1 MSTGAAIAGQQGSG
15 RRLLIPV
22 SRISAAALWVAV
34 FLGGFVIEEPAPYEL
49 FMAGLLVLWLL
60 FGLRLRPEFGPLTV
74 LLILFMAG
82 GTMAVPFARD
92 VPTAAMYMAVSGFL
106 AATAIFY
113 AAVVS
118 ADPGRL
124 FLIERAYV
132 ASALLCASIGV
143 AAYFRLFPGSEIFTL
158 YGRARGTFQDPNVF
172 GPFLVL
178 PTVLLVH
185 RLLTRGLFSSPATL
199 LILPVLVL
207 GIFLSFSR
215 GAWGLLALSG
225 ILVYLLSLIHERR
238 PRERLRLVLVGAG
251 GLAAV
256 LLLLAA
262 ALSIDSVAAMFS
274 ERARL
279 VQDYDGARLGRFAR
293 YGMGFEMVMERPF
306 GLGPLE
312 FNKYF
317 PEDEHNVYLKAFT
330 SYGWLG
336 GVVYPLLVI
345 WTVAALVPL
354 LFQHRPWTGFAH
366 CVFAVLV
373 GHALMSVIID
383 IDHWRH
389 YFLLLGLAWGL
400 IAIHK
405 LEQKQRTVD
414 LNARQV
420 LRRAKEAD
428 RESPVVGQ

>member
-1 MSTGAAIAGQQGSG
+1 MTSAAASAGQRGGSHG
-15 RRLLIPV
+15 LLIPA

-34 FLGGFVIEEPAPYEL
+34 FLGGFVIREPAPYEL
-49 FMAGLLVLWLL
+49 YMAGLLVLWLL
-60 FGLRLRPEFGPLTV
+60 FGLRLRSEFGPLTV

-113 AAVVS
+113 AAVIS
-118 ADPGRL
+118 DNPDRL
-124 FLIERAYV
+124 QIIGRAYT
-132 ASALLCASIGV
+132 ASAFLCALTGI
-143 AAYFRLFPGSEIFTL
+143 AAYFRLFPGSEFFTL
-158 YGRARGTFQDPNVF
+158 YGRARGTFADPNVF

-178 PTVLLVH
+178 PTVLLVQ
-185 RLLTRGLFSSPATL
+185 RMLTRGLFASPSAL
-199 LILPVLVL
+199 AILPVLVL

-215 GAWGLLALSG
+215 GAWGLLAFAA
-225 ILVYLLSLIHERR
+225 IAVYLLTLIQERR
-238 PRERLRLVLVGAG
+238 PRERLRLVMLGAAG
-251 GLAAV
+251 IAAV
-256 LLLLAA
+256 LALLLA

-274 ERARL
+274 ERAKL

-293 YGMGFEMVMERPF
+293 YGMGFSMVMEHPF

-312 FNKYF
+312 FRKYF

-336 GVVYPLLVI
+336 GVVYLLLVI
-345 WTVAALVPL
+345 WTIAAMVPL
-354 LFQHRPWTGFAH
+354 LFHHRLWTGFAH
-366 CVFAVLV
+366 CVFAVLA